1 MGRYGMALL
10 VVLAVGREPGTSAGT
25 MTGTVTGTITCV
37 GVASYTAVGP
47 HQAHGNGALYSR
59 TAAYSI
65 EGGAVGTV
73 AVKRGLLGLSRPKL
87 REFGTQILVFPLDS
101 GVLTGTRGP
110 ARVPFTVSD
119 FGDRD
124 VQDARG
130 ERFDVY
136 RWGSRVKADQF
147 GIRKF
152 ATRITFPAASGGTCP
167 SGWRVQE

>member
-1 MGRYGMALL
+1 MGWKLGSRPESAVEGLSMGRYGMALL
-10 VVLAVGREPGTSAGT
+10 VVLAVGRKPGTSAGT

-59 TAAYSI
+59 TAAHSI

-124 VQDARG
+124 VQ
-130 ERFDVY
+130 
-136 RWGSRVKADQF
+136 
-147 GIRKF
+147 
-152 ATRITFPAASGGTCP
+152 
-167 SGWRVQE
+167 